1 MNVWFDMSFLGGVSV
16 FFEIQSGRYE
26 IACDAGG
33 AIVLLEMN
41 TSQQLLEAREWWPR
55 MRISAL
61 AVSRGLVC
69 RLSEPVVPA
78 GRVGSAIQLF

>member
-55 MRISAL
+55 MRI
-61 AVSRGLVC
+61 
-69 RLSEPVVPA
+69 
-78 GRVGSAIQLF
+78 